1 MSTHKLIVEVAS
13 AQDLFPKYGKGSVSA
28 YVKLKF
34 GGQRF
39 CTTVKLKDLNPV
51 WNERFCFHLSDPSHL
66 PELSLEACVYFF
78 RKEGKPSV
86 KHVSLLGK
94 VRIAGTSFVPFS
106 DAVVMPYPLNK
117 HQMFSRVKGTLAL
130 KVYTTDDP
138 HIAAS
143 NTLGMINSSNNMESI
158 LQDQSSRPH
167 SIPLQHLKEIT
178 NNFSE
183 DRILGHGGIGVVYK
197 GVLHNGEMIAVKK
210 IVSSLMPGPQK
221 QFENE
226 VYHLMI
232 VRNPNIN
239 ACLEYNGK
247 YIFAEM
253 AERLLCLEYLP
264 KGSLD
269 KYLSDE
275 SSGLEWS
282 TRYKII
288 MGICNGLRHL
298 HEQNDKPIV
307 HLDLKPANIMLD
319 NSMEPKIIDFGL
331 SRLLDKEQTI
341 CTSSRDGTFGYMAPE
356 FLHSGTIT
364 RKSDIF
370 SLGVI
375 IFEIITGRRDYVD
388 VTPNSSY
395 EFIEDTLK
403 KWRTT
408 LERAPGYRSLEIE
421 CQQIKRCIQVALIC
435 MNFERA
441 ERPRIMKIIN
451 MLQGLES
458 IDFDVTNVE
467 TSSRLFGSTG

>member
-1 MSTHKLIVEVAS
+1 
-13 AQDLFPKYGKGSVSA
+13 
-28 YVKLKF
+28 
-34 GGQRF
+34 
-39 CTTVKLKDLNPV
+39 
-51 WNERFCFHLSDPSHL
+51 
-66 PELSLEACVYFF
+66 
-78 RKEGKPSV
+78 
-86 KHVSLLGK
+86 
-94 VRIAGTSFVPFS
+94 
-106 DAVVMPYPLNK
+106 MPYPLNK

-167 SIPLQHLKEIT
+167 SIPLQHLKEVT

-232 VRNPNIN
+232 VRNPNIVRCVGYCYEIKN

-298 HEQNDKPIV
+298 HLQNDKPIV

-319 NSMEPKIIDFGL
+319 DSMEPKIIDFGL

-403 KWRTT
+403 KWRNT